1 MNKKPVKSRRTPTA
15 PALFDKSGASARKID
30 TKFKQKRHNFYGR
43 QLVLQGYER
52 HALEHLVKVMG
63 VKPEDIVV
71 ECENDFAKTLNIR
84 YKYRGEMHVYVP
96 DAYVKSQR
104 TVIECKS
111 LHTLGIKSKIA
122 RGWAMNCA
130 KAKAAKAKGY
140 SIILLLMQDDGSRIP
155 MPRGWYDMTKAEV
168 IEALRPYLSKHEEF
182 ALL

>member
-1 MNKKPVKSRRTPTA
+1 MKKAKRAPVA
-15 PALFDKSGASARKID
+15 AALLDVKTVGTRVKD
-30 TKFKQKRHNFYGR
+30 TKYKQHRYNFYGR
-43 QLVLQGYER
+43 NLTLQGYER

-84 YKYRGEMHVYVP
+84 YKYRGEMHTYVP

-111 LHTLGIKSKIA
+111 LHTLGIQSKIT

-155 MPRGWYDMTKAEV
+155 MPKGWYDMTKAQV
-168 IEALRPYLSKHEEF
+168 IEALRPHLNKHEEF